1 MRNLL
6 TVVVLSLVFS
16 FLTVSPAFCNDP
28 IANED
33 QMNRSAA
40 EKVWNQRQRRSLNI
54 EQVNV
59 DEGKIEVV
67 IEEIHLESKTEIQN
81 TAYPFEVE
89 FVNLEN
95 QGRDNYI
102 RGKNFAF
109 TEGKNI
115 LFSAAG
121 VYTISS
127 VRVIM

>member
-1 MRNLL
+1 MINLL

-40 EKVWNQRQRRSLNI
+40 GKVWNQRQRRSLNI

-81 TAYPFEVE
+81 IAYPYEVK
-89 FVNLEN
+89 FVNL
-95 QGRDNYI
+95 
-102 RGKNFAF
+102 
-109 TEGKNI
+109 
-115 LFSAAG
+115 
-121 VYTISS
+121 
-127 VRVIM
+127 